1 MNDPRLFFAIERAE
15 AFERDLQA
23 REAAARVRW
32 RKFWTRLAVAV
43 VCLIM
48 LFAGLGVGVY
58 LGNLP

>member
-1 MNDPRLFFAIERAE
+1 MNDPRLLFAIERAE
-15 AFERDLQA
+15 RTEREFEA

>member
-1 MNDPRLFFAIERAE
+1 MSHYNFLDKVHEAE

-32 RKFWTRLAVAV
+32 RKFLTWLIFAV
-43 VCLIM
+43 VCLCM